1 MSLHSQ
7 GLSFQRCWAPTAP
20 TDCQLELLVLSFSR
34 RGGMGDG
41 GSGGRIK
48 TQKHQ
53 AHFVYIGDNKII
65 ILFTAKGY
73 LISTA

>member
-7 GLSFQRCWAPTAP
+7 GLSFQRCWATTAP
-20 TDCQLELLVLSFSR
+20 TDFQSELLVLSFSR

-41 GSGGRIK
+41 GGGRRIK
-48 TQKHQ
+48 TQKLQ
-53 AHFVYIGDNKII
+53 AHFVYIGDNKVI

>member
-1 MSLHSQ
+1 MSLYSQ
-7 GLSFQRCWAPTAP
+7 GVSFQRCWATTAP
-20 TDCQLELLVLSFSR
+20 TDFQSELLVLGFSR
-34 RGGMGDG
+34 RGGIGDVG
-41 GSGGRIK
+41 GGGRIK